1 MILEKSW
8 GLIKSYTLNQVCTVK
23 MVMVSAGEH
32 TSLHYHRLRDDMWII
47 IDEGLELQIGDRK
60 YYPCEGDEFVIPA
73 GTPHSITAR
82 RKPGRVLEIDFG
94 FTTEEDVLYTDENV
108 ETTRGAVG
116 VRTGD
121 TRFSVSPARDED
133 DLSGGDDE

>member
-47 IDEGLELQIGDRK
+47 IDDGLEVQIGEEK
-60 YYPCEGDEFVIPA
+60 HYPSAGDEFVISA
-73 GTPHSITAR
+73 GTPHRIKAGG
-82 RKPGRVLEIDFG
+82 KPGRVLEIDFG
-94 FTTEEDVLYTDENV
+94 FTTEDDVLYDTGCANV
-108 ETTRGAVG
+108 
-116 VRTGD
+116 D
-121 TRFSVSPARDED
+121 
-133 DLSGGDDE
+133 